1 LSGKKISDLS
11 PVPSNTPASQLSL
24 ETAREISPG
33 VWAGESERIKASDFV
48 ALLAAAGASLSVNI
62 TSLLNDRGTYSPSGT
77 YTRYDFVAYG
87 GGHYAYVNG
96 TPGSGNAPPN
106 VAYWVLISV
115 DGKSAIA
122 TITDATPAAIPAIGS
137 QATYGVDSSAGMVV
151 GQIIGIGAASTLS
164 VVSTPTT
171 ASITVQNVNAAVGP
185 VVTGAKIAPAG
196 KKGDPGLNSTVAGPA
211 GENAFTTVTTAF
223 TIPAFNA
230 QVSATVGSTAFMSVG
245 MALQIGGVFFKV
257 AAAPTNATTVSLTN
271 SVAGQS
277 GTIAATSKVVVSG
290 EAGPAGTPGTSGGGV
305 SGLQYTNLN
314 TAGTPTAGQIRSA
327 DINYVGASPV
337 TISPT
342 DAQTTP
348 QSTADVL
355 ARLKVGAIIEIA
367 ASNANKVR
375 GTISANYSS
384 GTNSFDWSGQIV
396 SGSIANNTTVYLSI
410 VSDPV
415 SAASGGGQVQDEGVD
430 LPQRGK
436 TNFVGAGVT
445 ATDDAA
451 GDRTVITIAG
461 GGSASIVEET
471 GSSATILSNT
481 IVVSNSSSP
490 QTLSL
495 TGASGLVSVQGKG
508 AGIWSLRDG
517 VFFASD
523 GASNNGVRRKNTHRY
538 ASIDL
543 VNIGSDNWAIRN
555 PADMTGIELY
565 AIASGDPRVIDYV
578 AAMTGL
584 GVVLTATELA
594 AYQSA
599 LAAIDAVTTW
609 ANVKCWYPMLGGT
622 LASCAIDAK
631 DPSSTTQLI
640 TWGNAST
647 VTAQGVETSGDS
659 RVPTNILVPSASS
672 QLSVGV
678 SVSGVDFGEYPFR
691 SFGDDLVLWAY
702 YNNIWSATFFVTK
715 GGDPAWPVGGQR
727 VTGTNSVVLSTQ
739 PAQTCRIVT
748 PTENISYSP
757 DRLRTGLNPAQNI
770 SLGAAMT
777 HKAFI
782 AIGSANGLTLAQDQ
796 GIAAMLAAMQTTL
809 GR

>member
-1 LSGKKISDLS
+1 
-11 PVPSNTPASQLSL
+11 
-24 ETAREISPG
+24 
-33 VWAGESERIKASDFV
+33 
-48 ALLAAAGASLSVNI
+48 
-62 TSLLNDRGTYSPSGT
+62 
-77 YTRYDFVAYG
+77 
-87 GGHYAYVNG
+87 
-96 TPGSGNAPPN
+96 
-106 VAYWVLISV
+106 
-115 DGKSAIA
+115 
-122 TITDATPAAIPAIGS
+122 
-137 QATYGVDSSAGMVV
+137 M
-151 GQIIGIGAASTLS
+151 GQW
-164 VVSTPTT
+164 
-171 ASITVQNVNAAVGP
+171 
-185 VVTGAKIAPAG
+185 
-196 KKGDPGLNSTVAGPA
+196 
-211 GENAFTTVTTAF
+211 E
-223 TIPAFNA
+223 
-230 QVSATVGSTAFMSVG
+230 
-245 MALQIGGVFFKV
+245 ALQISFDANEELYAWFNVTAIVDNGAYRTYTVTALASSGTPVNAEV
-257 AAAPTNATTVSLTN
+257 VLGIYGAAATASTT
-271 SVAGQS
+271 
-277 GTIAATSKVVVSG
+277 
-290 EAGPAGTPGTSGGGV
+290 GG
-305 SGLQYTNLN
+305 STGLQYTNLN

-327 DINYVGASPV
+327 NINFIGLSTV
-337 TISPT
+337 TISAT
-342 DAQTTP
+342 DAQPTP

-384 GTNSFDWSGQIV
+384 GTNSFDWSGQVV
-396 SGSIANNTTVYLSI
+396 SGTITNNTTVYLSI
-410 VSDPV
+410 VSDPI
-415 SAASGGGQVQDEGVD
+415 SASGGGHVIRDEGID

-436 TNFVGAGVT
+436 IDFVGAGVT
-445 ATDDAA
+445 ATDDAT
-451 GDRTVITIAG
+451 GDRTVVTIAG
-461 GGSASIVEET
+461 GGSSASIVEET

-490 QTLSL
+490 QILSL

-508 AGIWSLRDG
+508 SGIWSIRDG

-565 AIASGDPRVIDYV
+565 AIASGDPRIVDYV
-578 AAMTGL
+578 AAMTAL
-584 GVVLTATELA
+584 GITLTATELS
-594 AYQSA
+594 AYT
-599 LAAIDAVTTW
+599 AAITAFDAITPSIPWTSI
-609 ANVKCWYPMLGGT
+609 KCFYPMLGGT
-622 LASCAIDAK
+622 LASCAVDAK

-659 RVPTNILVPSASS
+659 RVPTSILVPSASS

-702 YNNIWSATFFVTK
+702 YNNIWSATFFVVK

-727 VTGTNSVVLSTQ
+727 VAGTNSVVLSTQ

-748 PTENISYSP
+748 PTENVSYSP
-757 DRLRTGLNPAQNI
+757 DRLRTGLNSAQNI
-770 SLGAAMT
+770 LLGAAMT

-782 AIGSANGLTLAQDQ
+782 AVGSANGLTLAQDQ
-796 GIAAMLAAMQTTL
+796 GIVAMLATMQAAL